1 MNSELKITNKKN
13 KTKTKLQ
20 QTGFGLIEIL
30 IVGAIIGVGF
40 LAIISFLVFSRG
52 VSFQITRNTE
62 ATSLAEEGM
71 EAVRKLRDAGW
82 TANIATQTSG
92 TNYYPVIDG
101 DPPNWTLSISNPGLI
116 NNLYTR
122 TVVFADVYR
131 DGSDNIASSG
141 TLDANTKKLTVTVSW
156 QEDARSKK
164 VVLTTYI
171 TNFLNN

>member
-1 MNSELKITNKKN
+1 MHKKVKFRN
-13 KTKTKLQ
+13 RFGKK
-20 QTGFGLIEIL
+20 GFGLIEIL
-30 IVGAIIGVGF
+30 IVGAIIGIGF
-40 LAIISFLVFSRG
+40 LAIISFLIFSRG

-71 EAVRKLRDAGW
+71 EVVRKLRDADTGW
-82 TANIATQTSG
+82 TANIATKTSG
-92 TNYYPVIDG
+92 TNYYPVISSG
-101 DPPNWTLSISNPGLI
+101 NWTLSTSNPGLI

-131 DGSDNIASSG
+131 NNGDIGSG
-141 TLDANTKKLTVTVSW
+141 TLDPDTKKLTVTVSW
-156 QEDARSKK
+156 QEAGRSKQ